1 MMASCVISA
10 TIDNVKYVYGVAPPV
25 ANSKPGNILEA
36 NSLDCFGNALQ
47 KPGDSFALIKGDNP
61 LTGPFYIDG
70 AEPGDTLVVHILD
83 LQVDGKQGVGT
94 FSPGF
99 GAVNATHYTPML
111 ETKPLPEKM
120 WFYPIDA
127 EKNTATFQALDSNF
141 KVSFPLHPFLG
152 CIGVAPANGE
162 ARSSIVP
169 AEFGG
174 NMDAPEVSKGN
185 TLYLPVN
192 VTGAL
197 FYFGDG
203 HAAMGDGEVA
213 GSAVE
218 VPMRARLRLDLLKK
232 KRIDWP
238 RLENENEIMT
248 TGIYRPVDDAVR
260 IAVTELVHWIHADYG
275 LSDLDAYEL
284 CSKVCKLHLTE
295 MVDPNYVVV
304 ASMEK
309 KYLARKTAREDSFRL
324 SRLRDRETAFI
335 LVQMFS
341 KEVLDHFQESAQRRR
356 TSRRHSIRG
365 GQQSG
370 LRGCSAPG
378 GTRRE
383 RRIIGSA
390 ISLPR
395 LHHFDRLRFAADGT
409 ADRKSD
415 SRELAEITA
424 ETLVCFVRRIAAG
437 NHARRASGRR
447 RSASAAASNLP
458 DPAPNLSASKKFRR
472 LASTGWRVLPVRAD
486 RSDSGRSHLRWLQLP
501 PLRPLCAHTTARAPW
516 SSGAP
521 AVRHTPRPK
530 KSLDGRGGL
539 RTPERP
545 PARGDD
551 KKLVNQTAHQR
562 CS

>member
-1 MMASCVISA
+1 MICRFCLLLFLTA
-10 TIDNVKYVYGVAPPV
+10 TAVAAQNTRPADDSVVRYRATMDNVKYVYAAAPSVASV
-25 ANSKPGNILEA
+25 KPGNILEA

-47 KPGDSFALIKGDNP
+47 EPGDSFSLVKGDNP

-99 GAVNATHYTPML
+99 GAANATHYTPML
-111 ETKPLPEKM
+111 ESKPLAEKI

-174 NMDAPEVSKGN
+174 NMDAPEVSTGN

-192 VTGAL
+192 VAGAL

-218 VPMRARLRLDLLKK
+218 VPMRVRLRLDLLKK

-260 IAVTELVHWIHADYG
+260 IAVTELVHWVHSDYG
-275 LSDLDAYEL
+275 LSELDAYEL

-295 MVDPNYVVV
+295 MVDPNYVVI
-304 ASMEK
+304 ASVEK
-309 KYLARKTAREDSFRL
+309 KFL
-324 SRLRDRETAFI
+324 
-335 LVQMFS
+335 
-341 KEVLDHFQESAQRRR
+341 
-356 TSRRHSIRG
+356 
-365 GQQSG
+365 
-370 LRGCSAPG
+370 
-378 GTRRE
+378 
-383 RRIIGSA
+383 
-390 ISLPR
+390 
-395 LHHFDRLRFAADGT
+395 
-409 ADRKSD
+409 
-415 SRELAEITA
+415 
-424 ETLVCFVRRIAAG
+424 
-437 NHARRASGRR
+437 
-447 RSASAAASNLP
+447 
-458 DPAPNLSASKKFRR
+458 
-472 LASTGWRVLPVRAD
+472 
-486 RSDSGRSHLRWLQLP
+486 
-501 PLRPLCAHTTARAPW
+501 
-516 SSGAP
+516 
-521 AVRHTPRPK
+521 
-530 KSLDGRGGL
+530 
-539 RTPERP
+539 
-545 PARGDD
+545 PARNST
-551 KKLVNQTAHQR
+551 K
-562 CS
+562 